1 MDAAKGVGEMGGD
14 VEILMVEDTDADAEL
29 AMLAL
34 QERGLADHLV
44 RVKDGAEALEYVF
57 GTGAHAGRDPEER
70 PKVVLLDLR
79 LPKVSGIE
87 VLRRLKTDPRTR
99 AIPVV
104 VLTSSRQDVDLQEC
118 YGLGAN
124 GYVSKPVQFDAFARS
139 VAEIGFYWLRIN
151 RLPY

>member
-1 MDAAKGVGEMGGD
+1 MPGD
-14 VEILMVEDTDADAEL
+14 VVEILMVEDTDADAEL
-29 AMLAL
+29 ATLAL

-57 GTGAHAGRDPEER
+57 GTGAYAGRNPEDR

-87 VLRRLKTDPRTR
+87 VLRRLKADPRTR

-118 YGLGAN
+118 YRLGAN
-124 GYVSKPVQFDAFARS
+124 GYVSKPVQFDEFAGS

-151 RLPY
+151 KLPY